1 MKKLFLVLVVLAISL
16 TACGG
21 GGAAEPTPI
30 PINTAIPTAEVIQNE
45 AGESVAEDTEAGTE
59 RTSPVDGMVQ
69 VFIPAGSFRMGALD
83 ANAAEDET
91 PDHQVTMSAFWMDKL
106 EVTNAMYMLCVQA
119 GACEP
124 PTTFASE
131 KHDTYFNTD
140 EFADFPVVNVTWGY
154 AVDYCEW
161 AGKRLPTEAEWERA
175 ARGDDFR
182 NFPWGDERPGSTQ
195 ANFNYQIRDVTR
207 VGSFPAG
214 ASFYG
219 VLDMSGNVWEWISD
233 FYDANY
239 YGSSVASNPT
249 GPLAAVGNG
258 YRHVIRGGSY
268 QDVEK
273 DIRVASRGFASG
285 PNPDAADMES
295 IEYTGESSSKIGFRC
310 VSDNQPAAAKLALS
324 GRETFFCQPPSPAS
338 SGFKNSGEAFFNE
351 KCSFH
356 RFSLFSGGKPK
367 FRGETP
373 HPKFDL
379 FYPLW

>member
-21 GGAAEPTPI
+21 SNDAEPTPI
-30 PINTAIPTAEVIQNE
+30 PIDTAIPTVEVAVNPTAEVADQ
-45 AGESVAEDTEAGTE
+45 DTEAGTE

-69 VFIPAGSFRMGALD
+69 VFVPAGSFRMGALD
-83 ANAAEDET
+83 ANAAPDET

-154 AVDYCEW
+154 AVDYCTW

-195 ANFNYQIRDVTR
+195 ANFNYLIRDVTR

-214 ASFYG
+214 ASPYG
-219 VLDMSGNVWEWISD
+219 VLDMSGNVWEWVSD

-249 GPLAAVGNG
+249 GPLAAVGAG
-258 YRHVIRGGSY
+258 HRHVIRGGSY

-295 IEYTGESSSKIGFRC
+295 VEYTGEASSKIGFRC
-310 VSDNQPAAAKLALS
+310 VSEN
-324 GRETFFCQPPSPAS
+324 
-338 SGFKNSGEAFFNE
+338 
-351 KCSFH
+351 
-356 RFSLFSGGKPK
+356 
-367 FRGETP
+367 
-373 HPKFDL
+373 
-379 FYPLW
+379 

>member
-1 MKKLFLVLVVLAISL
+1 MKKLFFVLLALSL
-16 TACGG
+16 SLAACGG
-21 GGAAEPTPI
+21 GKDAEPTPI
-30 PINTAIPTAEVIQNE
+30 PVDTAVPTVEIVDNE
-45 AGESVAEDTEAGTE
+45 SADAVAEDTESGTE
-59 RTSPVDGMVQ
+59 RVSPVDGMVQ

-83 ANAAEDET
+83 ANSAPDEI

-106 EVTNAMYMLCVQA
+106 EITNSMYMICVQA

-124 PTTFASE
+124 PVEFKSE

-140 EFADFPVVNVTWGY
+140 EFADFPVLFVTWGY
-154 AVDYCEW
+154 AEDYCSW

-195 ANFNYQIRDVTR
+195 ANFNYSIRDVTR

-214 ASFYG
+214 ASPYG
-219 VLDMSGNVWEWISD
+219 VLDMSGNVWEWVSD

-239 YGSSVASNPT
+239 YSSSVAANPT

-258 YRHVIRGGSY
+258 HRHVIRGGSY

-285 PNPDAADMES
+285 PNPDASNMDS
-295 IEYTGESSSKIGFRC
+295 VEYSGESSYKIGFRC
-310 VSDNQPAAAKLALS
+310 ASDN
-324 GRETFFCQPPSPAS
+324 
-338 SGFKNSGEAFFNE
+338 
-351 KCSFH
+351 
-356 RFSLFSGGKPK
+356 
-367 FRGETP
+367 
-373 HPKFDL
+373 
-379 FYPLW
+379 